1 MQGIKDKYD
10 DFFMIVSYLLEEGSL
25 NAASEEIEE
34 FNGIMESALDQ
45 ASIALIKIIRKS
57 DIAPDRKVQLEKEI
71 KENLQ
76 NGKS

>member
-34 FNGIMESALDQ
+34 LNGIMESALDQ

-57 DIAPDRKVQLEKEI
+57 DIAPDRKVIFERELGQ
-71 KENLQ
+71 
-76 NGKS
+76 